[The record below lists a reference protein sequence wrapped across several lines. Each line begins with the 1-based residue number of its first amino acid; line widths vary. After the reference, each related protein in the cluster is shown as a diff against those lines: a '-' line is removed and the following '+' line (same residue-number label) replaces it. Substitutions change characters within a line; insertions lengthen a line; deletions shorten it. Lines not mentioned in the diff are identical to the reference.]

1 MVTPGAVPVG
11 EMVSGGATV
20 VVVSK
25 VELGVQL
32 DVVVVVGVV
41 VDDAVAV
48 DVVILGDV
56 VDEGV
61 PPPAATG
68 QLDEAVD
75 DHPDQD
81 DHQYAPYRQHPWLQI
96 PR

>member
-1 MVTPGAVPVG
+1 MVTPGAVSVG

-48 DVVILGDV
+48 DVVILDDV

-61 PPPAATG
+61 PPP
-68 QLDEAVD
+68 
-75 DHPDQD
+75 P
-81 DHQYAPYRQHPWLQI
+81 
-96 PR
+96 PRASSMRP